1 LKFYSKGEEPI
12 LPCVAEQGKGR
23 SLFYHV
29 WHNRERGGAYFT
41 MCGRARKE
49 EEPILPYV
57 AEQRKGRSLFYHV
70 WQSRERGG
78 AYFTMCGRA

>member
-1 LKFYSKGEEPI
+1 
-12 LPCVAEQGKGR
+12 
-23 SLFYHV
+23 
-29 WHNRERGGAYFT
+29 